1 LQDTPLVV
9 VNRDASSIA
18 ILEPRNNVGYRRED
32 VPCARD
38 GQIRDLLLEL
48 ADNASFEQVSGL
60 VPRDADRVLT
70 AFAERAASIAV
81 RGKDE
86 RELRAGLLAA
96 AVALSLSDDERYV
109 LPAVALLYR
118 PATIEGRD
126 PERAF
131 AAVNDLTDG
140 RAPAWS
146 VSPGVHRKTRRSRR
160 WAFTRVPT
168 RMGFGSSAPGKA
180 LAVDQDV
187 VELGST

>member
-1 LQDTPLVV
+1 

-118 PATIEGRD
+118 PATIDRPRPGTGVRRRERPHRWSGPRLVGFYPAYIGRPGD
-126 PERAF
+126 RG
-131 AAVNDLTDG
+131 DG
-140 RAPAWS
+140 LSRGCRQEWVS
-146 VSPGVHRKTRRSRR
+146 VRLHLVKRLPSIRT
-160 WAFTRVPT
+160 
-168 RMGFGSSAPGKA
+168 
-180 LAVDQDV
+180 
-187 VELGST
+187 

>member
-1 LQDTPLVV
+1 

-18 ILEPRNNVGYRRED
+18 ILEPRKNVGYGRED

-38 GQIRDLLLEL
+38 GQIRDLVLEL

-96 AVALSLSDDERYV
+96 ALALSLSDDERDV

-118 PATIEGRD
+118 AATMIGRD

-140 RAPAWS
+140 RAPACRFHPAYIGRPGDRGDGLSRGCRQEWGS
-146 VSPGVHRKTRRSRR
+146 VRLHLVKRLRSIR
-160 WAFTRVPT
+160 T
-168 RMGFGSSAPGKA
+168 
-180 LAVDQDV
+180 
-187 VELGST
+187 

>member
-1 LQDTPLVV
+1 

-96 AVALSLSDDERYV
+96 ALALSLSDDERDV

-118 PATIEGRD
+118 PATIIGRD

-140 RAPAWS
+140 RAPRL
-146 VSPGVHRKTRRSRR
+146 VGFTRRTSEDQ
-160 WAFTRVPT
+160 AIEA
-168 RMGFGSSAPGKA
+168 MGFHEGADKNGFRF
-180 LAVDQDV
+180 VC
-187 VELGST
+187 TW